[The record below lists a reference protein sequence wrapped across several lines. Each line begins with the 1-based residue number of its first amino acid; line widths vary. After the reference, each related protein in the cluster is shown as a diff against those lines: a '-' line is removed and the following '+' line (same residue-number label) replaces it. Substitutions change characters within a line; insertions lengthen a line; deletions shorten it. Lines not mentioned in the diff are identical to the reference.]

1 MTIMLRLGKYMR
13 IQLFMHELNPFDES
27 THICIYSIQ
36 VEGSENA
43 MYSGTASID
52 TQVTITMTLM
62 VVMMMIILTIILM
75 MTVTMTKMIIML
87 MMTRRRRPVDTKL

>member
-1 MTIMLRLGKYMR
+1 MAIMLRLGKYMR
-13 IQLFMHELNPFDES
+13 IQLFMHELNPFDEC
-27 THICIYSIQ
+27 TYMYSIQ
-36 VEGSENA
+36 VEGSEDA

-52 TQVTITMTLM
+52 TQVTMTLM
-62 VVMMMIILTIILM
+62 VVVMMIILTIILM